1 MVQRNDTVVSIYDTT
16 KKVCKKSV
24 FLYSLKAFK
33 ENFPAD
39 LRDSKDFK
47 DLKKRHATT
56 VSYLNLQ

>member
-39 LRDSKDFK
+39 LRDSKD
-47 DLKKRHATT
+47 LKKRHATT